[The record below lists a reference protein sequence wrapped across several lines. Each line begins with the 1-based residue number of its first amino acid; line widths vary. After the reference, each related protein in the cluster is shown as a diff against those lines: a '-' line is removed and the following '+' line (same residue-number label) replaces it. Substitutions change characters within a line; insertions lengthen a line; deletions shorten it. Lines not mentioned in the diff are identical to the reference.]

1 MLSNKRYIISRV
13 ISDLRNGFCVCLV
26 KNARKTFFFCK
37 NTIHPEILKT
47 IHDCKVVA
55 TKEYFNHHYRGDAAG
70 VQSENVVL
78 SQVVSDSGERWFSF
92 EKNTNDVENFAI
104 QLAKTAELQPILIS
118 TETVIEG
125 IPFETINVND
135 IDFNIQTF
143 QYEIAFIAKA
153 NIQLAHAP
161 KAEIYAFGSK
171 FGGHEHYA
179 ILVNNPLEEENPLV
193 RIHSSC
199 YTGDLL
205 SSLRCDCRDQ
215 LQEAIAFMNNSSGI
229 LLYVMQEGRGIGLAN
244 KIKAYNFQQAQG
256 LDTVESNFAV
266 GFEDEERSFLPASKM
281 LEFFG
286 KSAVRL
292 ITNNPKKSKDL
303 ENLGI
308 KVLETVPTYFN
319 PNEFNAEYL
328 KVKKEKMGH
337 TI

>member
-1 MLSNKRYIISRV
+1 MLNNKRYVISRV

-26 KNARKTFFFCK
+26 QNARKTFFFCK
-37 NTIHPEILKT
+37 QTIHPDVLNLIKN
-47 IHDCKVVA
+47 CKVVT
-55 TKEYFNHHYRGDAAG
+55 TKEYFNHHYKSDASG
-70 VQSENVVL
+70 VQTQNVIL
-78 SQVVSDSGERWFSF
+78 GQTVSDSGERWFSF
-92 EKNTNDVENFAI
+92 EQNAGEIENFAI
-104 QLAKTAELQPILIS
+104 QIVKTAELQPILIS
-118 TETVIEG
+118 TETEIEG
-125 IPFETINVND
+125 IPFETINVNN
-135 IDFNIQTF
+135 IDFDIKIF
-143 QYEIAFIAKA
+143 QYEISFIAKA
-153 NIQLAHAP
+153 NIQLVKAP

-179 ILVNNPLEEENPLV
+179 ILVNDPLKEENPLV

-205 SSLRCDCRDQ
+205 ASLRCDCRDQ

-244 KIKAYNFQQAQG
+244 KIKAYNFQQEQG

-266 GFEDEERSFLPASKM
+266 GFEDEERSFLPACKM

-286 KSAVRL
+286 KNAVRL
-292 ITNNPKKSKDL
+292 ITNNPKKSQDL

-308 KVLETVPTYFN
+308 QVLETVPTYFK

-328 KVKKEKMGH
+328 QVKKEKMGH
-337 TI
+337 IL

>member
-37 NTIHPEILKT
+37 NTIHPEILKE
-47 IHDCKVVA
+47 INDCKVVT
-55 TKEYFNHHYRGDAAG
+55 TKEFFNIHYKGDAAG
-70 VQSENVVL
+70 VQSQNVVL
-78 SQVVSDSGERWFSF
+78 SQVKSESGERWFSF
-92 EKNTNDVENFAI
+92 ERNSDDVENFAI
-104 QLAKTAELQPILIS
+104 QLTKTAELQPILIE
-118 TETVIEG
+118 TETAIEG
-125 IPFETINVND
+125 IPFEVVNFDDFAFD
-135 IDFNIQTF
+135 IKTF
-143 QYEIAFIAKA
+143 QYEISFIAKA
-153 NIQLAHAP
+153 DIQLAHAP

-179 ILVNNPLEEENPLV
+179 ILVNNPLKEENPLV

-205 SSLRCDCRDQ
+205 ASLRCDCRDQ
-215 LQEAIAFMNNSSGI
+215 LQEAITFMNNSSGI

-244 KIKAYNFQQAQG
+244 KIKAYNLQQEQG

-286 KSAVRL
+286 KHAVRL
-292 ITNNPKKSKDL
+292 ITNNPKKANDL
-303 ENLGI
+303 ETLGI

-337 TI
+337 IL